1 MNNRLFDLAEV
12 IRVFDEPRQYQSTRT
27 AKKDHKTK
35 NNVVSGCIHYQSSL
49 MAQLSL
55 TEVSK
60 RFNVNRTTIYRAVS
74 SGKLSRLNNGLFD
87 LAEVIRVFGEAPTA
101 EAAPVPDKESS
112 EQSKL
117 VEVLERELLFLKN
130 QIEQKDKQINNLTL
144 LLETSAKRPEATLC
158 NDTLQHS
165 ETPIDQTMQQSETPY
180 EANSNVT
187 KQHDATAQNAASE
200 TTKKPTLVGRFGR
213 GLKAFLK

>member
-1 MNNRLFDLAEV
+1 
-12 IRVFDEPRQYQSTRT
+12 
-27 AKKDHKTK
+27 
-35 NNVVSGCIHYQSSL
+35 

-74 SGKLSRLNNGLFD
+74 NGKLSRLNNGLFD

-101 EAAPVPDKESS
+101 EAAPVPNN

-144 LLETSAKRPEATLC
+144 LLETSQNRTTETTC
-158 NDTLQHS
+158 NDTETPIDQAMQHS
-165 ETPIDQTMQQSETPY
+165 ETPLET
-180 EANSNVT
+180 NSNVT
-187 KQHDATAQNAASE
+187 KQHDATTQND
-200 TTKKPTLVGRFGR
+200 TLKRGLFDRLDR

>member
-1 MNNRLFDLAEV
+1 
-12 IRVFDEPRQYQSTRT
+12 
-27 AKKDHKTK
+27 
-35 NNVVSGCIHYQSSL
+35 

-74 SGKLSRLNNGLFD
+74 NGKLSRLSNGLFD
-87 LAEVIRVFGEAPTA
+87 LAEVIRVFGEP
-101 EAAPVPDKESS
+101 APVKSEPIPDKGSS

-130 QIEQKDKQINNLTL
+130 QIEQKDKQINSLQL
-144 LLETSAKRPEATLC
+144 LLGTSAQRPEATTC
-158 NDTLQHS
+158 NDT
-165 ETPIDQTMQQSETPY
+165 ETPIDQAMQHDETPS
-180 EANSNVT
+180 EANSNDT
-187 KQHDATAQNAASE
+187 KQHDATAQND
-200 TTKKPTLVGRFGR
+200 TMQQPKKRGLFDRLDR

>member
-1 MNNRLFDLAEV
+1 MTNCVLIPINDLAPP
-12 IRVFDEPRQYQSTRT
+12 IF
-27 AKKDHKTK
+27 KNNHKVK

-60 RFNVNRTTIYRAVS
+60 RFKVNRTTIYRAVNN
-74 SGKLSRLNNGLFD
+74 GKLSRLSNGLFD
-87 LAEVIRVFGEAPTA
+87 LAEVIRVFGEAQTA
-101 EAAPVPDKESS
+101 EAAPVANKESS
-112 EQSKL
+112 EQLKL

-144 LLETSAKRPEATLC
+144 LLETSAQRPEATLC
-158 NDTLQHS
+158 NDAPQHT
-165 ETPIDQTMQQSETPY
+165 ETPIDQDMQHDETLS

-187 KQHDATAQNAASE
+187 KQHHATMQNDATE
-200 TTKKPTLVGRFGR
+200 TIKKPTLVGRFGR
-213 GLKAFLK
+213 GLKAFLKD

>member
-1 MNNRLFDLAEV
+1 MYAYPHQRLSA
-12 IRVFDEPRQYQSTRT
+12 TRT

-60 RFNVNRTTIYRAVS
+60 RFDVNRTTIYRAVS
-74 SGKLSRLNNGLFD
+74 SGKLSRLSNGLFD

-144 LLETSAKRPEATLC
+144 LLETSAQRPEATTC
-158 NDTLQHS
+158 NDT
-165 ETPIDQTMQQSETPY
+165 ETPIDQAMQHDETSH
-180 EANSNVT
+180 EANSSVT
-187 KQHDATAQNAASE
+187 KQHDATVQNVASE
-200 TTKKPTLVGRFGR
+200 TTKKPTIVGRFGR

>member
-1 MNNRLFDLAEV
+1 
-12 IRVFDEPRQYQSTRT
+12 
-27 AKKDHKTK
+27 
-35 NNVVSGCIHYQSSL
+35 

-60 RFNVNRTTIYRAVS
+60 RFNINRTTIYRAVS
-74 SGKLSRLNNGLFD
+74 SGKLSRLSNGLFD
-87 LAEVIRVFGEAPTA
+87 LAEVIRVFGEAPTH
-101 EAAPVPDKESS
+101 ETAPVPDKGSS

-144 LLETSAKRPEATLC
+144 LLETSAQRPEATQS
-158 NDTLQHS
+158 NDTLRHD
-165 ETPIDQTMQQSETPY
+165 ETPIYQGLQQDSNILKRTP
-180 EANSNVT
+180 EANSNDT
-187 KQHDATAQNAASE
+187 EQHDATLQNDAIE
-200 TTKKPTLVGRFGR
+200 TIEKPTLVGRFGR

>member
-1 MNNRLFDLAEV
+1 
-12 IRVFDEPRQYQSTRT
+12 
-27 AKKDHKTK
+27 
-35 NNVVSGCIHYQSSL
+35 

-60 RFNVNRTTIYRAVS
+60 RFDVNRTTIYRAVS

-101 EAAPVPDKESS
+101 EAAPVPDKGSS

-144 LLETSAKRPEATLC
+144 LLETSAQRPEATLC
-158 NDTLQHS
+158 NDAMQHT
-165 ETPIDQTMQQSETPY
+165 ETPIDQAMQHDETPY

-187 KQHDATAQNAASE
+187 KQHSATMQNDAPE
-200 TTKKPTLVGRFGR
+200 TIKKPTLVGRFGR
-213 GLKAFLK
+213 GLKAFLNV

>member
-1 MNNRLFDLAEV
+1 M
-12 IRVFDEPRQYQSTRT
+12 P
-27 AKKDHKTK
+27 
-35 NNVVSGCIHYQSSL
+35 
-49 MAQLSL
+49 QLSL

-74 SGKLSRLNNGLFD
+74 NGKLSRLNNGLFD
-87 LAEVIRVFGEAPTA
+87 LAEVIRVFGEAPTH
-101 EAAPVPDKESS
+101 ETAPVPDKGSS

-144 LLETSAKRPEATLC
+144 LLESSKQRPEATQS
-158 NDTLQHS
+158 NDTPQHS
-165 ETPIDQTMQQSETPY
+165 ETPS
-180 EANSNVT
+180 EANSNDT
-187 KQHDATAQNAASE
+187 KQHDATVQNAAPE
-200 TTKKPTLVGRFGR
+200 TIKKPTLVGRFGR